1 MVDPSVIEVTEVTAE
16 TAAPAA
22 PEEREEHEVR
32 EVRAEPAEPEEP
44 EVRVRR
50 RHRMFAVPS
59 GLLLFVCMFLP
70 ITEQCGEAVY
80 PYEAPPAC
88 VPYVLG
94 LVAAV
99 RALMDPALR
108 ASAVRGARVL
118 TDLSI
123 GFWALATAWFTAWT
137 FDSHAMVGAPLSLAC
152 SAWLMVAAVLRHR
165 DLGASAIDRSGLPRA
180 QLGGLRLRAP
190 MPVMVLVV
198 VMIVSFIVAAA
209 ARPAGVAPGHG
220 VDDIDLSGLYA
231 C

>member
-1 MVDPSVIEVTEVTAE
+1 MVDPSVTEEREVP
-16 TAAPAA
+16 AASAA
-22 PEEREEHEVR
+22 PEEREVR
-32 EVRAEPAEPEEP
+32 EVREEPAEPEEP

-50 RHRMFAVPS
+50 RHRMLAAPS

-94 LVAAV
+94 LVVAV

-118 TDLSI
+118 TGLAI
-123 GFWALATAWFTAWT
+123 GFWTLATAWFAAWT
-137 FDSHAMVGAPLSLAC
+137 LDPRGMIGAPLSLAC
-152 SAWLMVAAVLRHR
+152 SAWLMVAAVLRYR
-165 DLGASAIDRSGLPRA
+165 DLGAGATDRSGLPRA

-190 MPVMVLVV
+190 TPVMVLVV
-198 VMIVSFIVAAA
+198 VMIVSFIVAATL
-209 ARPAGVAPGHG
+209 RPAEVAPGHG
-220 VDDIDLSGLYA
+220 VDAIDLSGLYR